1 MFGQITNGSFIN
13 SSAGEMIEEYWVK
26 LEDKFPEI
34 ILDGFIIMPN
44 HLHGLIYIT
53 DMDLS
58 SYTNDNSQTGEHT
71 GS

>member
-1 MFGQITNGSFIN
+1 
-13 SSAGEMIEEYWVK
+13 
-26 LEDKFPEI
+26 EDKFPEI

-71 GS
+71 GSPLHKIIQWYKTMTTNEYIKNVKQ